1 MEIRVYNWEHFERT
15 KWWFIAFAVSLA
27 VIIWASIFF
36 ANLFWS
42 IILFLFT
49 WAYILFSLTKNKHIS
64 LGIRDSGLA
73 VDARLWPWQSLDSFV
88 VEVDTKSQE
97 WKNII
102 IVMKN
107 NDHMVFSFDDEH
119 EAKKSFITQLQT
131 YISLVE
137 SYPQNAMDKLARK
150 MQL

>member
-15 KWWFIAFAVSLA
+15 KARFVAFAVSLA

-36 ANLFWS
+36 ANLFGS

-49 WAYILFSLTKNKHIS
+49 WAYILFSLTKHKHIN
-64 LGIRDSGLA
+64 LWIRDSWLA
-73 VDARLWPWQSLDSFV
+73 VDARLRPWQSLDSFV
-88 VEVDTKSQE
+88 VEVDWQTQE

-102 IVMKN
+102 IIMKN
-107 NDHMVFSFDDEH
+107 NDHMIFSFDDEH
-119 EAKKSFITQLQT
+119 EKKKDFITELQT

-137 SYPQNAMDKLARK
+137 NYPQTTMDKMVRK